1 MAIVNYA
8 EKEITCKIVYC
19 GPGLSG
25 KTVNLQ
31 QIYKTVS
38 PERRG
43 ELVSLATETERTLF
57 FDFLPL
63 EIGTVHGFKLRFQ
76 LYTTPGQALYEAS
89 RKLILRGADGLVYV
103 VDSQKER
110 LEENIKIFEALKKEL
125 SMVGYKFEEIPFV
138 FQYNKRDLPNIS
150 SVEEL
155 NIHLNV
161 DGKYPYFEA
170 VAIEG
175 IGVMETLKGIMQL
188 VLGKIGRK

>member
-1 MAIVNYA
+1 MAIVNFA
-8 EKEITCKIVYC
+8 EREITCKVVYC

-38 PERRG
+38 PDRRG

-63 EIGTVHGFKLRFQ
+63 EVGTVQGFKLRFQ

-89 RKLILRGADGLVYV
+89 RKLILRGADGLVFV

-110 LEENIKIFEALKKEL
+110 LEENIKIFESLKKEL
-125 SMVGYKFEEIPFV
+125 SYVGYKFEDIPFV

-150 SVEEL
+150 SIEEL
-155 NIHLNV
+155 NSALNV

-170 VAIEG
+170 IAIENV
-175 IGVMETLKGIMQL
+175 GVMETLKAIMQL
-188 VLGKIGRK
+188 VLAKISKR

>member
-1 MAIVNYA
+1 MAVLNYA
-8 EKEITCKIVYC
+8 AREISCKVVYC

-31 QIYKTVS
+31 QIYKMIV

-43 ELVSLATETERTLF
+43 NLVSLATETERTLF

-63 EIGTVHGFKLRFQ
+63 DLGTVQGFKLRFQ

-89 RKLILRGADGLVYV
+89 RKLILRGVDGLVFV
-103 VDSQKER
+103 ADSQRSR
-110 LEENIKIFEALKKEL
+110 LEENVRIFEALKREL
-125 SMVGYKFEEIPFV
+125 AVVGYNFHSLPFI
-138 FQYNKRDLPNIS
+138 FQYNKRDLPDIA

-155 NIHLNV
+155 NERLNP
-161 DGKYPYFEA
+161 DGKYKYFEA

-175 IGVMETLKGIMQL
+175 KGVMETLKAISQE
-188 VLGKIGRK
+188 VLLKLTRG